1 MTRRIAADG
10 SDPVRLDVPPRPGV
24 PPLDAGRMIQLSAA
38 EIRRG
43 VPEIIEKWRDTF
55 GS

>member
-1 MTRRIAADG
+1 MSRQTSADG
-10 SDPVRLDVPPRPGV
+10 SDPVIAGVAPRNGV
-24 PPLDAGRMIQLSAA
+24 PPLDAGKVIQLSVD
-38 EIRRG
+38 EIRKG